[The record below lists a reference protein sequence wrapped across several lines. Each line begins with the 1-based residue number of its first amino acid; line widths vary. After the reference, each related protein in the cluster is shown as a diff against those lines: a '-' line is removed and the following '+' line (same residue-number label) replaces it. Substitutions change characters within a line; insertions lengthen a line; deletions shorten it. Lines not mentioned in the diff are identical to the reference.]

1 MLAILVA
8 LNRTVATLSA
18 AACLSRRDIFVF
30 AAIRSVVWLPR
41 NGQYVNKPTRPMK
54 LIRLRAKEAVEAD
67 EAMRM

>member
-41 NGQYVNKPTRPMK
+41 NGQYVNKPRPMK
-54 LIRLRAKEAVEAD
+54 LICLRAKEAVEAD

>member
-30 AAIRSVVWLPR
+30 AAIRSVVWLPSI
-41 NGQYVNKPTRPMK
+41 
-54 LIRLRAKEAVEAD
+54 LADEAD
-67 EAMRM
+67 ETDSPTSQRGR